1 MISQETKELILAQT
15 DIVEIIGRDVN
26 LQRVG
31 SQFRANCPFHQEKT
45 PSFYVTPSMQR
56 YKCFGCGVSGD
67 VVTFLMEYR
76 NLPFIDALRELGKL
90 AGVPIVEEAFDPEAD
105 RERRHRTRL
114 SLLQTKAA
122 RFFNKLLLTHPDAQ
136 HARDYLKSRGFNR
149 DTAERW
155 VIGWIPEKPGPFLD
169 WAKQEGF
176 SGRELCGTGL
186 ASPRDVNQPRAGLFL
201 RFYNRLMFPIHN
213 DYGDV
218 IAFSGRQLVEDKK
231 SGKYINSPETIL
243 FKKSKVFFGLHQAR
257 QAIGR
262 AKNVVLV
269 EGQTDA
275 IACHEAGFPQTIA
288 ALGTAR
294 TKDHARLLK
303 RYTDTIIICPDGDT
317 AGHKSTGAGFNE
329 FAPLGLIVK
338 VAALPEGDD
347 PDSFIKRAGREAFQK
362 LLDEA
367 GDFFDYQIDFA
378 QKNVDLSQ
386 PLNRARLA
394 NALAAYLK
402 KIPDPISR
410 DTLMGHCATRLGVGL
425 PEFRESFRKVK
436 EERTYGKKDE
446 SSTPVVRPRIYDP
459 ALLRLC
465 HLALI
470 STEVQNWLCEQT
482 EGLVESLGNLAGRDI
497 ILRIVGKRPNP
508 KKPSEINTFL
518 RDCAPEDQL
527 TLTSVL
533 EEPIPE
539 EPLRHAT
546 KALSKLAFSS
556 IRERLDRIQSLLKD
570 TNNDSETVTELLQE
584 SKQLTEMLREQE

>member
-155 VIGWIPEKPGPFLD
+155 VIGWIPEKPRPFLD